1 LSGATTTTESRA
13 HSAPGVRARSPRS
26 RDALGRLERL
36 AKKRVGRSGPLLADY
51 AAQLRIRFDD
61 WLVPESWSV
70 GYYTPLWESLSE
82 AERLACNHWVY
93 CLHYNKIVRGERM
106 AVVANSVIAD
116 GVEPL
121 APHVAALLRHEAE
134 EELDHIAGIGRTLA
148 AIYDH
153 YGIDRRFTGD
163 KLGHGLVRNRP
174 VVSRLLKAY
183 GVDFVATY
191 FTGRGLANHLGKG
204 YELPLCRYRTS
215 NAPVQELS
223 LLHTQDESC
232 HMASSHLI
240 SAAAPECL
248 PIHRRSP
255 LNRAGSRLVLRATA
269 VMTFSESIIERVH
282 RDATLGAFCSMRA
295 FDGRSTGF
303 LRELATSHFA
313 QPTGVQRSI
322 NTQLARP
329 TRRLLDG
336 AALDPADRALWER
349 LLVQNQGH
357 LRFLELPAAG

>member
-1 LSGATTTTESRA
+1 MSGATTTTESRV
-13 HSAPGVRARSPRS
+13 HSAPGVRARSARS

-36 AKKRVGRSGPLLADY
+36 SRKRVGRAGPLLADY
-51 AAQLRIRFDD
+51 AATLRIRFDD

-70 GYYTPLWESLSE
+70 GYHTPLWASLSE

-106 AVVANSVIAD
+106 AVVANGVIAD
-116 GVEPL
+116 GVEAQ

-134 EELDHIAGIGRTLA
+134 EELDHISGIGRTLA
-148 AIYDH
+148 AIYAH

-163 KLGHGLVRNRP
+163 KLGHNLVRNRP
-174 VVSRLLKAY
+174 VVSRLLKTY
-183 GVDFVATY
+183 GVDFIATY
-191 FTGRGLANHLGKG
+191 FTGRGVANHL
-204 YELPLCRYRTS
+204 CRFRTS

-248 PIHRRSP
+248 PVHRRSA
-255 LNRAGSRLVLRATA
+255 LNRAGARVVLRATA

-303 LRELATSHFA
+303 LRELTTAHFA

-336 AALDPADRALWER
+336 AALEPADRALWER